1 MVLSV
6 HSLQVGCTSS
16 AGGCR
21 GTTKSAW
28 ECNGTLW
35 LGCHGGMER
44 PRQGGVMPCLGS
56 TTGRPCKGK
65 KSPQPFSQDNLKQ
78 APKSKRIG
86 WPRNS
91 VFWTP
96 LLLLIL
102 QSLGTYIPLLSYK
115 STSMLPRITS
125 GRENPHPN
133 PCSSVPVPNLCITQP
148 SCQELAS
155 KSLLQSSQGHL
166 PASTVRSSSI
176 WLDHHTCG
184 HAHLQAPLLWE
195 AHPSVVMG
203 I

>member
-1 MVLSV
+1 MGVQWDLMAGVSRRYGEAQAGWSDALFGE
-6 HSLQVGCTSS
+6 HHWKDLQ
-16 AGGCR
+16 
-21 GTTKSAW
+21 
-28 ECNGTLW
+28 
-35 LGCHGGMER
+35 
-44 PRQGGVMPCLGS
+44 
-56 TTGRPCKGK
+56 GK

-176 WLDHHTCG
+176 
-184 HAHLQAPLLWE
+184 
-195 AHPSVVMG
+195 
-203 I
+203 